1 ADAFEKTIDP
11 DGRTGA
17 ALAVWMDGAPVV
29 DLCAGSAAPGGAVPF
44 VPNTLNLIAS
54 CTKGIA
60 AVLIAMLVE
69 RGRLP
74 SLDTPMAE
82 VWPEFGAHGK
92 DRISIG
98 DVLAHRAGLSALRAD
113 LSLEEALDDRI
124 LAGALA
130 RQEPLWSPGEHHM

>member
-1 ADAFEKTIDP
+1 
-11 DGRTGA
+11 
-17 ALAVWMDGAPVV
+17 
-29 DLCAGSAAPGGAVPF
+29 
-44 VPNTLNLIAS
+44 
-54 CTKGIA
+54 
-60 AVLIAMLVE
+60 MLVE

-130 RQEPLWSPGEHHM
+130 GQEPLWSPGQHHMYHAVTIGGITADLVRRAQLGLTWVAAGLPKCPTLSQQVPTLVQLDL